1 MHGTHRSRL
10 AGAALLFL
18 GLAAPVLGL
27 AAPALTLAAP
37 AAGEPRVEIV
47 LTGLEIP
54 WALAFAPDGRLFITE
69 RPGRIRVASGGRVA
83 AAPVAE
89 LAVTH
94 VGEAGLMG
102 LALDPDFARSGH
114 LYVCYTARRQGPSVN
129 RVARL
134 TLRGARAADERVLLD
149 DIPAAN
155 VHDGCRVKFGP
166 DRKLYVTT
174 GDAARPQ
181 DAQNPR
187 VLSGKILRLNAD
199 GSVPGDNPFHGSP
212 VWSLGHR
219 NPQGLAW
226 DAAGRLWAS
235 EHGQTAHDEI
245 NLIQPGRN
253 YGWPDIRG
261 DETRPGL
268 VSPALHSGDDTWA
281 PSGMAFLGDSLYV
294 GGLVGYR
301 LLKVTLA
308 DGKVTGSTNLL
319 YRAYGRLRDVVVGPD
334 GALYV
339 STNNRDGRGAPT
351 RDDDRVLRVVP

>member
-1 MHGTHRSRL
+1 VTS
-10 AGAALLFL
+10 F
-18 GLAAPVLGL
+18 VS
-27 AAPALTLAAP
+27 
-37 AAGEPRVEIV
+37 
-47 LTGLEIP
+47 GLEVP
-54 WALAFAPDGRLFITE
+54 WSMVFTSPSRMLVTE
-69 RPGRIRVASGGRVA
+69 RPGRVRTVSDGKLEAR
-83 AAPVAE
+83 P
-89 LAVTH
+89 LATLPDVEAK
-94 VGEAGLMG
+94 GESGLMG
-102 LALDPDFARSGH
+102 IALAPDYEASRELF
-114 LYVCYTARRQGPSVN
+114 LCYAYDTSDGPRV
-129 RVARL
+129 RVARFRDEGSSL
-134 TLRGARAADERVLLD
+134 SGRRALIEG
-149 DIPAAN
+149 IPAARF
-155 VHDGCRVKFGP
+155 HAGCRLRFGP

>member
-1 MHGTHRSRL
+1 
-10 AGAALLFL
+10 
-18 GLAAPVLGL
+18 
-27 AAPALTLAAP
+27 
-37 AAGEPRVEIV
+37 
-47 LTGLEIP
+47 
-54 WALAFAPDGRLFITE
+54 
-69 RPGRIRVASGGRVA
+69 
-83 AAPVAE
+83 
-89 LAVTH
+89 
-94 VGEAGLMG
+94 
-102 LALDPDFARSGH
+102 
-114 LYVCYTARRQGPSVN
+114 VCYTARRQGPSVN